1 MNDRVAVPLEGF
13 PSVCTLPNGNRL
25 ETALAIKRG
34 FAIADRSKLG
44 NTVAT
49 AVKPKTD
56 ISARIAY
63 LTAIEAL
70 PEAAS
75 RPAAAA
81 VIWSKYTME
90 TMPPERAASFL
101 RGLPTETKP
110 VASAPS
116 RLTATDIA
124 VFKRKVELR
133 IVGLNMKADAG
144 NNQPARVEAR
154 RLSEALATRERTGCS
169 FGSAFTAAGLPARE
183 TIEKILR

>member
-13 PSVCTLPNGNRL
+13 PSVCTLPNGSRL

-34 FAIADRSKLG
+34 YSIADRTKLG
-44 NTVAT
+44 NTVPTVAKANT
-49 AVKPKTD
+49 ALSV
-56 ISARIAY
+56 RIAY

-81 VIWSKYTME
+81 EIWSKHTME
-90 TMPPERAASFL
+90 SMPPSRAASFL
-101 RGLPTETKP
+101 RGLPEETKP
-110 VASAPS
+110 VVAAPS
-116 RLTATDIA
+116 RLTANDIA

-133 IVGLNMKADAG
+133 IVGLHMKADAG

-183 TIEKILR
+183 TIEQILR